1 MKTILRH
8 YIVDTVALY
17 LVSTF
22 VSGMT
27 FEKGITTLLLAG
39 LGLAIATLLIKPIIN
54 ILLLPIN
61 LITFGLFKW
70 ISSVIALY
78 LVTMVVPGF
87 KIGLFSYAGMTTKW
101 LDIPAFSLE
110 GFMAFIAYSFIISFI
125 SSFMYWLLKP

>member
-1 MKTILRH
+1 MKTIIRH
-8 YIVDTVALY
+8 YIVDTVSLY

-22 VSGMT
+22 VTGII
-27 FEKGITTLLLAG
+27 FENGITTLLIAG
-39 LGLAIATLLIKPIIN
+39 FGLTVATLLIKPIIN

-78 LVTMVVPGF
+78 LVTIVVAGF
-87 KIGLFSYAGMTTKW
+87 KISHFSYGGLTTKW
-101 LDIPAFSLE
+101 LDIPAFGLD
-110 GFMAFIAYSFIISFI
+110 GFMAFIACSFVLSFI